1 MWREGREEP
10 EAYEADG
17 RMEHV
22 TRGGSGSGDTK
33 EVETLQALRGLDLPF
48 VVGSLTVP
56 NGVVA
61 APMAGVTCSAFRRH
75 LKSHGVGLLYTEM
88 VSAQGILHGNRRTC
102 EYVEFTEAERPIAV
116 QLFAAEPDAVARAT
130 AWVLERASRPDIID
144 INMGCPAR
152 KVVKTGAGAAL
163 MGDIPRAVAMAA
175 AAVRT
180 AAAAGVPVTVKL
192 RTGLVPGDGV
202 ARDLA
207 PRLEAVG
214 VAAVALHAR
223 AASEFYKGRADH
235 RESAAVGGRLSVP
248 LVVSGDIDS
257 VEQAAI
263 VRAQSG
269 CTAVMVARGMLGN
282 PWLVGD
288 LLWAA
293 EGRGRRQ
300 AVTPAEAVNDLL
312 RLFAGAR
319 SHMGDA
325 RAVRWIRSHLG
336 WYLRRWGVSAAR
348 VQGLRLVAEANRLQA
363 ELEAVRA
370 GFMAP

>member
-1 MWREGREEP
+1 M
-10 EAYEADG
+10 
-17 RMEHV
+17 
-22 TRGGSGSGDTK
+22 
-33 EVETLQALRGLDLPF
+33 
-48 VVGSLTVP
+48 
-56 NGVVA
+56 
-61 APMAGVTCSAFRRH
+61 
-75 LKSHGVGLLYTEM
+75 
-88 VSAQGILHGNRRTC
+88 
-102 EYVEFTEAERPIAV
+102 
-116 QLFAAEPDAVARAT
+116 
-130 AWVLERASRPDIID
+130 
-144 INMGCPAR
+144 
-152 KVVKTGAGAAL
+152 
-163 MGDIPRAVAMAA
+163 
-175 AAVRT
+175 
-180 AAAAGVPVTVKL
+180 
-192 RTGLVPGDGV
+192 
-202 ARDLA
+202 
-207 PRLEAVG
+207 
-214 VAAVALHAR
+214 AAVALHAR

-235 RESAAVGGRLSVP
+235 GESAAVGGRLSIP

-293 EGRGRRQ
+293 EGRGRRP
-300 AVTPAEAVNDLL
+300 AVTAAEAVNDLL

-363 ELEAVRA
+363 ELEAVRT